1 MIVCATLL
9 IMALVRKM
17 HIQKVNKH
25 KFCVISTA
33 IPLTNVF
40 NIHSLVIKYQMSRMG
55 MFLGMETSHNQC
67 TMYQTHQFHLFYAP
81 TNPPRFL
88 LIFLRLC
95 LCGSHYGC
103 RLTPADWRA
112 RIRSSLFWR
121 LKNGIRRCLP
131 AKPWLIS
138 RYFSSWRIGL
148 PIYTASTVQP

>member
-1 MIVCATLL
+1 MP
-9 IMALVRKM
+9 LVRKM
-17 HIQKVNKH
+17 HIQKMNKH

-33 IPLTNVF
+33 NPLTNVF
-40 NIHSLVIKYQMSRMG
+40 NIHSLVIKYQMSRKG
-55 MFLGMETSHNQC
+55 MFLGMETFHNQC
-67 TMYQTHQFHLFYAP
+67 TMVSNVSVPSVLCSNKSSSLSANFSPALSLRKP
-81 TNPPRFL
+81 
-88 LIFLRLC
+88 LRL
-95 LCGSHYGC
+95 

-131 AKPWLIS
+131 AKPWLMS